1 MVGRFRPCAQ
11 VERADRTTNTEA
23 IDTPYR
29 QPRSQEEPRM
39 EQDSK
44 SACKADAKVHDAHS
58 AHHER
63 LMDEALMDTFPASDP
78 IAQLCFD

>member
-1 MVGRFRPCAQ
+1 
-11 VERADRTTNTEA
+11 
-23 IDTPYR
+23 
-29 QPRSQEEPRM
+29 M

-63 LMDEALMDTFPASDP
+63 LMDEALMDEALMDTFPASDP